1 MSLALVGDIG
11 GTNAR
16 FALWRDGGLHGVR
29 VSATADHATV
39 EQAIG
44 AYLAAEGLAL
54 GDVET
59 ICLACAGPVEVDP
72 FRFTNNAWRIDRQ
85 AFCAELQVREL
96 LLLNDFSAMALGM
109 TCLQDDEYVTVCPG
123 VAQPGRPAVVIGAGT
138 GLGVGTLLSL
148 PDGSWHALPGEG
160 GHVDLPVGSNREALI
175 WQALHRQLGHVSAE
189 AGALSGN
196 GLLALYRATCAV
208 DGQPASLQSAAQ
220 VTRAAL
226 EGEPLAVNVLEL
238 FCCLLGRV
246 AGNNVL
252 TVGGRGGV
260 FIAGGMVPR
269 FADFFMASGF
279 SRSLRDKGC
288 MSDYFDGLPVWLVT
302 APYPGLVGA
311 GVAVEQ
317 HLRRN

>member
-16 FALWRDGGLHGVR
+16 FALWRDERLESVR

-39 EQAIG
+39 EQAIH
-44 AYLAAEGLAL
+44 AYMEAEGLAL
-54 GDVET
+54 GEVET

-72 FRFTNNAWRIDRQ
+72 FRFTNNPWRISRA

-96 LLLNDFSAMALGM
+96 LLINDFSAMALGM
-109 TCLQDDEYVTVCPG
+109 TRLRDDEYISVCPG
-123 VAQPGRPAVVIGAGT
+123 TAQPGRPSVVIGAGT
-138 GLGVGTLLSL
+138 GLGVGTLLAL

-160 GHVDLPVGSNREALI
+160 GHVDLPVGSAREAQI

-196 GLLALYRATCAV
+196 GLLALYRATCLV

-226 EGEPLAVNVLEL
+226 EGEPLAGNVLEL

-252 TVGGRGGV
+252 TLGARGGV
-260 FIAGGMVPR
+260 YIAGGMVPR
-269 FADFFMASGF
+269 FADFFLASGF
-279 SRSLRDKGC
+279 ARSLRDKGC
-288 MSDYFDGLPVWLVT
+288 MSDYFDDLPVWLVT
-302 APYPGLVGA
+302 AEYPGLVGA
-311 GVAVEQ
+311 GVAAQ
-317 HLRRN
+317 QQLLRS

>member
-1 MSLALVGDIG
+1 MPTGR
-11 GTNAR
+11 T
-16 FALWRDGGLHGVR
+16 
-29 VSATADHATV
+29 
-39 EQAIG
+39 
-44 AYLAAEGLAL
+44 AAEAMLPPPALPRPWTAKRVAGYAIVAIWLAFFVGLAIYL
-54 GDVET
+54 Y
-59 ICLACAGPVEVDP
+59 
-72 FRFTNNAWRIDRQ
+72 NAWRIDRQ

-123 VAQPGRPAVVIGAGT
+123 VAQPWRPAVVIGAGT

-220 VTRAAL
+220 VTRAA
-226 EGEPLAVNVLEL
+226 GGGGGGGGQRPQVQQSNDEPWSTPGSNN
-238 FCCLLGRV
+238 GG
-246 AGNNVL
+246 GNS
-252 TVGGRGGV
+252 G
-260 FIAGGMVPR
+260 
-269 FADFFMASGF
+269 ADAWS
-279 SRSLRDKGC
+279 
-288 MSDYFDGLPVWLVT
+288 T
-302 APYPGLVGA
+302 PGSYGDDTPF
-311 GVAVEQ
+311 
-317 HLRRN
+317 